1 MRPKKWRMVIFAAFT
16 AAALLLTA
24 CTSDSGTQGNDSA
37 QVSGSAGDVQNT
49 SGNTQNVSGT
59 ASGNAQGAAGTASG
73 NAQGT
78 AGTASG
84 DAQGTA
90 GNGTGNTQD
99 ASGNGSGS
107 TQNASGT
114 ASGDA
119 QGTAGNGTGN
129 TQDASGTA
137 SGDAQGTAGN
147 GSGSTQEAV
156 ADQWEGTYVSEE
168 ERVTVKK
175 ADEDTI
181 SFSFAQSGI
190 SGTADIEQNQAVFKG
205 DDYHVVIFS
214 LNGTVLTVSVT
225 SEEDF
230 DASDSPLNGTYILS
244 AD

>member
-1 MRPKKWRMVIFAAFT
+1 MRPKKWRMILFAAFT

-24 CTSDSGTQGNDSA
+24 CASDSGTQGNDSA
-37 QVSGSAGDVQNT
+37 QVSGSAGDAQNT

-59 ASGNAQGAAGTASG
+59 ASG
-73 NAQGT
+73 
-78 AGTASG
+78 

-90 GNGTGNTQD
+90 GN
-99 ASGNGSGS
+99 GS

-119 QGTAGNGTGN
+119 QDTAGNGSGN
-129 TQDASGTA
+129 TQDASGTT

-147 GSGSTQEAV
+147 GTGSTQGTV

-205 DDYHVVIFS
+205 DDYHVVVFS
-214 LNGTVLTVSVT
+214 LNGTVLTVSVS

>member
-78 AGTASG
+78 A
-84 DAQGTA
+84 
-90 GNGTGNTQD
+90 
-99 ASGNGSGS
+99 
-107 TQNASGT
+107 GT